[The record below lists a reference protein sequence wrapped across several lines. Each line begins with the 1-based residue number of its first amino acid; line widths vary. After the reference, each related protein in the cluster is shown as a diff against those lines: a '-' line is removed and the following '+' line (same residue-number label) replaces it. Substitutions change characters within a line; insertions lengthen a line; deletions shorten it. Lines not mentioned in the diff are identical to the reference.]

1 MRGYNKMDIEAYED
15 VVQQLEHELTM
26 LEAELEMTDQIIN
39 DLQSENES
47 LIDEVLELES
57 EYDSLVEGLDE
68 YQDDQLT
75 LDRYEENIAELEVLW
90 GNIVSKVFAGEKV
103 TILDI
108 SKIDEIIHT
117 MIKG

>member
-1 MRGYNKMDIEAYED
+1 MDIEAYED

-68 YQDDQLT
+68 YQDDQHVRNET
-75 LDRYEENIAELEVLW
+75 RKRKTSYRNV
-90 GNIVSKVFAGEKV
+90 G
-103 TILDI
+103 
-108 SKIDEIIHT
+108 
-117 MIKG
+117 